1 MVWIALRAPWGEM
14 RGVRHDGDARY
25 LLVSATKQ
33 IAFLFSS
40 LLELAGWTI

>member
-1 MVWIALRAPWGEM
+1 MVRIALWAPWAEM

-33 IAFLFSS
+33 IDPRRP
-40 LLELAGWTI
+40 